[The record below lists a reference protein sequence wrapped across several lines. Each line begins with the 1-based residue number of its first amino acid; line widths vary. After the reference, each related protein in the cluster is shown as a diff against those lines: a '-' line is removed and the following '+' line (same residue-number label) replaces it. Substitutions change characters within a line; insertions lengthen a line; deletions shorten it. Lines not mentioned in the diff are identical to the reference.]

1 MNFAHCAQ
9 ESDEGLNTLFS
20 CVRKISFRFTNGGPF
35 RFTIVN
41 SEKISCCDERDSW
54 PGTCISLSSTLL
66 LLNTPKFFEFA
77 GFLFYS
83 FLFSQWNPKVSLST
97 NEIETKADLQQNSVA
112 SLLTCIIIF
121 HEFSTKDRVSTY
133 SFSSAF
139 VH

>member
-54 PGTCISLSSTLL
+54 PGTRISLSSTLL
-66 LLNTPKFFEFA
+66 LQNTPKIFEFA
-77 GFLFYS
+77 ENLIFFFLDAHNET
-83 FLFSQWNPKVSLST
+83 LKVSLST
-97 NEIETKADLQQNSVA
+97 NEIETKADLQQNPVA
-112 SLLTCIIIF
+112 CLLACIIIF
-121 HEFSTKDRVSTY
+121 HEFSTKDRE
-133 SFSSAF
+133 
-139 VH
+139 